1 MRFLQSSSKISQ
13 VRILAVDPG
22 LTRCGVGV
30 IETGVGR
37 RVTFLDVFVIQTA
50 PAMPLTERLFRIHEQ
65 LRTALAKHEPDLVAL
80 ERVFA
85 QQNVRTVM
93 GTAQASGVVLAL
105 AGAANLAV
113 AMHTPSEVKAAVTGN
128 GRANKAQVAFAVRQ
142 VLALDDDRL
151 LPDATD
157 ALALALCAAWR
168 RGMASPPEGTTAAG
182 MARTAASLTPAQ
194 QLWRDAESRAR
205 RAGSRS

>member
-1 MRFLQSSSKISQ
+1 LPSSSKTSQ

-30 IETGVGR
+30 IETGAGR
-37 RVTFLDVFVIQTA
+37 RVTFVDVFVIQTS
-50 PAMPLTERLFRIHEQ
+50 PVMPLTERLHTIHEE
-65 LRTALAKHEPDLVAL
+65 LRGALATHVPHLVAV

-85 QQNVRTVM
+85 QHNVRTVM

-105 AGAANLAV
+105 AGGANLTV

-142 VLALDDDRL
+142 ILSLDEARM

-168 RGMASPPEGTTAAG
+168 REMATPPHGALAGHASAAVVPP
-182 MARTAASLTPAQ
+182 LTPAQ

-205 RAGSRS
+205 RATPRS